1 MYDVHHG
8 LIGMNSGFPISVNW
22 TFFARCY
29 GWGATSENRLKIS
42 DFDPTQSVWP
52 KISGRRGRPQPFYK
66 KTRRNDHSFIKI
78 WTGFSSV
85 LSQFTRLTDRQTD
98 GRTKFS
104 SLDRVCILCS
114 AVKIKLITSE
124 LQCSVFV
131 CLLVYSVQSCIRRR
145 SINTRR
151 RPQPNR
157 SRQMTRLNESKEPN
171 SLSSTP
177 SFVNIQHAKYRVLTG
192 QRFSTER
199 ART

>member
-1 MYDVHHG
+1 MFIMGSLEWIADFPLV
-8 LIGMNSGFPISVNW
+8 LIELFSLGVTAEALRAKIDWKSAISIQ
-22 TFFARCY
+22 R
-29 GWGATSENRLKIS
+29 SQ
-42 DFDPTQSVWP
+42 FDPKFQVE
-52 KISGRRGRPQPFYK
+52 GVAPQPFYK